1 MTPEQ
6 WRQVRD
12 LFEQA
17 VDQPPGNEEAW
28 VVQCADDS
36 AVVAEVMSLL
46 KHHTRAGAF
55 LEAPVADHVF
65 DLLADDE
72 RFEPGAVVGSYQ
84 IKRELGRGGMGRV
97 YLATDTRLG
106 RDVALKVL
114 APHLVRDESQRERLR
129 REARAA
135 ALLTAPG
142 ICTVYALE
150 EIDNDVVIAAE
161 FVDGHTLRDEIAR
174 GPRPSPRELLET
186 ARELA
191 AALAIAH
198 ARGITH
204 RDLKPENVMRANSG
218 RLKILD
224 FGLALVASGV
234 GDFST
239 PRVTTPGT
247 LIGTPA
253 YMAPEQ
259 LNAGVVDPR
268 TDVFAFGVLLY
279 ECAIGHHPF
288 DAALPLAMAA
298 RILEGEHEPLADAR
312 RDLPPQLTDAIERC
326 LRKRPSERFA
336 SAADVADAL
345 APSLGSVVVPAERA
359 DAGWWRRHVAIVLGL
374 YLVAAIVGWL
384 VKEWQHGLADGGFI
398 AIAMLTTVAGTL
410 RGHLLFAQ
418 RAHDAGSFLAELR
431 RSTPAI
437 VGLDLAMSAM
447 LVVEGLLVTSGRSV
461 PGVLIIGLGLGLAI
475 ARLVLEPSTT
485 RVAFEEPGR
494 RV

>member
-12 LFEQA
+12 VFEQA
-17 VDQPPGNEEAW
+17 MDQPHGTEDAW
-28 VVQCADDS
+28 IAQHAGDPV
-36 AVVAEVMSLL
+36 VVAEVASLL
-46 KHHTRAGAF
+46 RHHTRAGAF
-55 LEAPVADHVF
+55 LEAPVTDHVA

-72 RFEPGAVVGSYQ
+72 RFEPGAVVGAYQ

-97 YLATDTRLG
+97 YLATDRRLG

-114 APHLVRDESQRERLR
+114 APHLVRDEPQRERLR

-135 ALLTAPG
+135 AMLTAPG

-150 EIDNDVVIAAE
+150 EVDEEVVIASE
-161 FVDGHTLRDEIAR
+161 YVDGHTLREEVAR
-174 GPRPSPRELLET
+174 GQRPSPVELLET
-186 ARELA
+186 ARALA
-191 AALAIAH
+191 AALAVAH
-198 ARGITH
+198 ARGVTH

-218 RLKILD
+218 GLKILD
-224 FGLALVASGV
+224 FGLALVDARA
-234 GDFST
+234 GDLST

-259 LNAGVVDPR
+259 LNGGVVDQR
-268 TDVFAFGVLLY
+268 TDVFAFGVLIY

-288 DAALPLAMAA
+288 EAASPLAMAA

-312 RDLPPQLTDAIERC
+312 RDLPAQLTNTVERC
-326 LRKRPSERFA
+326 LRKRPSDRFA
-336 SAADVADAL
+336 SAADVVDAL
-345 APSLGSVVVPAERA
+345 ASSSGSVVVPAGRA

-374 YLVAAIVGWL
+374 YLVTAIVGWL
-384 VKEWQHGLADGGFI
+384 VKEWQHGLADSGFI
-398 AIAMLTTVAGTL
+398 AIAMLATVAGTL

-418 RAHDAGSFLAELR
+418 RAHDVGSFLAELR

-437 VGLDLAMSAM
+437 VALDLTMAAM
-447 LVVEGLLVTSGRSV
+447 LVAEGLVVTSTRSV
-461 PGVLIIGLGLGLAI
+461 QGVLIIGLGLGLAI
-475 ARLVLEPSTT
+475 ARLVLERSTT
-485 RVAFEEPGR
+485 RVAFGEPGG